1 MFNIQAK
8 TVNGETP
15 LKLAIDKDNNFYLTS
30 AEKKESYTKTIQFL
44 KDKEAK

>member
-8 TVNGETP
+8 TDYGETP
-15 LKLAIDKDNNFYLTS
+15 LKLAIDKDNSFNLMS
-30 AEKKESYTKTIQFL
+30 AKKKETYAKTIQFL